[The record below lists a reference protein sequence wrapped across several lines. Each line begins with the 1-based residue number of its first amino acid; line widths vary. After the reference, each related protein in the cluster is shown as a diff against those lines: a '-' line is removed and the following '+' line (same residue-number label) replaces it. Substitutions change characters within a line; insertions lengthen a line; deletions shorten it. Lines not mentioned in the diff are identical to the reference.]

1 VADTHSDAHDHGEY
15 HHGDQNP
22 ATQIADFRLF
32 TAFTKWA
39 SLHAAVLILFLT
51 LWFCTS
57 AGFLGA
63 LVSAI
68 IVLAIGIAVF
78 RSKPQQVH

>member
-32 TAFTKWA
+32 AAFTKWF
-39 SLHAAVLILFLT
+39 SLFAGALILMLT

-57 AGFLGA
+57 AGFLGG
-63 LVSAI
+63 LVPGL
-68 IVLAIGIAVF
+68 IVLAIGVAVF
-78 RSKPQQVH
+78 RNKPQQVH

>member
-1 VADTHSDAHDHGEY
+1 VADTHSEEY
-15 HHGDQNP
+15 HHGQQNP

-32 TAFTKWA
+32 AALTQWA

-57 AGFLGA
+57 VGFLGA
-63 LVSAI
+63 LVSAA
-68 IVLAIGIAVF
+68 IVLAIGVAVF
-78 RSKPQQVH
+78 RNKPRQVH